1 MTPMSA
7 DNEGATPMT
16 HSGDSTSV
24 GAQNRFDLAEA
35 FRARQQQLESDLGF
49 GRTVLAHPGT
59 LGDATELDWRGML
72 ADFLPRRYGVAK
84 AFVIDV
90 DGAMSEQLD
99 IVVHDRHYS
108 PLLFEVGG
116 AHFIPAE
123 SVYAVFEIK
132 QSLNKSH
139 IAYAGDKIASVRRL
153 RRTTVAFETA
163 TGVAPAQKP
172 KRILGGLL
180 ALDSAWNPPLGRPLR
195 EALEARTADQAID
208 FGCALRAGTFEAPAP
223 TDGAEFWTSNDPTT
237 SLIFFTLRLLK
248 RLQAMAT
255 VPAMDFAAY
264 IESAQRASDSD

>member
-1 MTPMSA
+1 MTNDDGDPPA
-7 DNEGATPMT
+7 GDAT
-16 HSGDSTSV
+16 
-24 GAQNRFDLAEA
+24 QNRFDLAEA

-90 DGAMSEQLD
+90 DGNMSQQLD
-99 IVVHDRHYS
+99 IVIHDRHFS

-132 QSLNKSH
+132 QTLNKGH
-139 IAYAGDKIASVRRL
+139 IEYAGEKIASVRHL
-153 RRTTVAFETA
+153 RRTTVEFGTA
-163 TGVAPAQKP
+163 TGMAPPQEP

-180 ALDSAWNPPLGRPLR
+180 ALDSDWNPSLGQPLR
-195 EALEARTADQAID
+195 DTLAALTAAQAVD
-208 FGCALRAGTFEAPAP
+208 FGCALRAGTFETPDP
-223 TDGAEFWTSNDPTT
+223 TEGAEIWISDDPTT
-237 SLIFFTLRLLK
+237 SLIFFALRLLK
-248 RLQAMAT
+248 RLRAMAT

-264 IESAQRASDSD
+264 IESAQRPAASDGIG

>member
-1 MTPMSA
+1 VTDDNDPPEPTP
-7 DNEGATPMT
+7 
-16 HSGDSTSV
+16 
-24 GAQNRFDLAEA
+24 QNRFDLAEA

-90 DGAMSEQLD
+90 DGAMSHQLD

-132 QSLNKSH
+132 QTLNKSH
-139 IAYAGDKIASVRRL
+139 VEYAGDKIASVRRL
-153 RRTTVAFETA
+153 RRTSVGFDTA
-163 TGVAPAQKP
+163 TGAAAAQEP
-172 KRILGGLL
+172 KRIIGGLL
-180 ALDSAWNPPLGRPLR
+180 ALDSDWSPPLGDPLR
-195 EALEARTADQAID
+195 AALNTRGPEEALD
-208 FGCALRAGTFEAPAP
+208 FGCALRAGTFEAPDP
-223 TDGAEFWTSNDPTT
+223 TDGGELWVSRDPTT
-237 SLIFFTLRLLK
+237 SLIFFTLRLLS
-248 RLQAMAT
+248 RLREMAT
-255 VPAMDFAAY
+255 VPAMDYTAY
-264 IESAQRASDSD
+264 IESAQQSAKSH

>member
-1 MTPMSA
+1 MTNDDGSPSSETTA
-7 DNEGATPMT
+7 
-16 HSGDSTSV
+16 
-24 GAQNRFDLAEA
+24 NRFDLAEA

-90 DGAMSEQLD
+90 DGNMSHQLD
-99 IVVHDRHYS
+99 IVIHDRHYS

-132 QSLNKSH
+132 QTFNKGH
-139 IAYAGDKIASVRRL
+139 IEYAGDKIASVRKL
-153 RRTTVAFETA
+153 RRTSVEFGTA
-163 TGVAPAQKP
+163 TGAAAAQEP

-180 ALDSAWNPPLGRPLR
+180 ALDSEWNPPLGKPLR
-195 EALEARTADQAID
+195 DALAARAAEQAVD
-208 FGCALRAGTFEAPAP
+208 FGCALRAGTFEAPDPVEAG
-223 TDGAEFWTSNDPTT
+223 TIWISNDPTT
-237 SLIFFTLRLLK
+237 SLIYFTLRLLS
-248 RLQAMAT
+248 RLRAMAT
-255 VPAMDFAAY
+255 APAMDFAAY
-264 IESAQRASDSD
+264 IESAQQPTASD

>member
-1 MTPMSA
+1 MPTEDASA
-7 DNEGATPMT
+7 AT
-16 HSGDSTSV
+16 
-24 GAQNRFDLAEA
+24 AKRFDLAEA

-59 LGDATELDWRGML
+59 LGDATELDWRRML
-72 ADFLPRRYGVAK
+72 SDFLPRRYGVAK

-90 DGAMSEQLD
+90 DGNMSDQLD
-99 IVVHDRHYS
+99 VVIHDRHYS

-132 QSLNKSH
+132 QALNKPY

-153 RRTTVAFETA
+153 RRTTVGFGTA
-163 TGVAPAQKP
+163 TGLAPAQQP

-180 ALDSAWNPPLGRPLR
+180 ALNSEWSPPFGQPLLDALSER
-195 EALEARTADQAID
+195 EPDQVVD
-208 FGCALRAGTFEAPAP
+208 FGCALRAGTFEAEAP
-223 TDGAEFWTSNDPTT
+223 EQPGELWISGDPTT

-255 VPAMDFAAY
+255 VTAMDYAAY
-264 IESAQRASDSD
+264 IASAQRPPPAK

>member
-1 MTPMSA
+1 MTNYDRDPPR
-7 DNEGATPMT
+7 DAT
-16 HSGDSTSV
+16 
-24 GAQNRFDLAEA
+24 QNRFDLAEA

-72 ADFLPRRYGVAK
+72 ADLLPRRYGVAK

-90 DGAMSEQLD
+90 DGDMSHQLD
-99 IVVHDRHYS
+99 IVIHDRHYS

-132 QSLNKSH
+132 QTLNKAH
-139 IAYAGDKIASVRRL
+139 IEYAGDKIASVRRL
-153 RRTTVAFETA
+153 RRTTVGFGTA
-163 TGVAPAQKP
+163 TGTAPAQDP

-180 ALDSAWNPPLGRPLR
+180 ALDSEWNPTLGRPLR
-195 EALEARTADQAID
+195 DALSARTAEQAVD
-208 FGCALRAGTFEAPAP
+208 FGCALRGGTFEAPDP
-223 TDGAEFWTSNDPTT
+223 TEGGETWLSDDPTT
-237 SLIFFTLRLLK
+237 GLIFFALRLLK

-255 VPAMDFAAY
+255 VPAIDFAAY
-264 IESAQRASDSD
+264 IESAQKPMASE